1 MSSFSSDDTKQT
13 VAAAIATAGRASEQR
28 KNALAIIE
36 EAMNEGKLN
45 RLYELASKDNAT
57 PTEIQETGEI
67 LNLFYKIHLSGNYV
81 CEDMGNKS
89 SQRNIGEKVWISAF
103 IDNETIEQVP
113 AVILNVLPPRRG
125 EQWMFRVEYKIRG
138 AVVNKAIYESEIFMD
153 YDVEAV
159 EERLSEL
166 EDNKITIQKL
176 LDEKRVLEDRI
187 GQCAPSVRDFLR
199 S

>member
-45 RLYELASKDNAT
+45 RLHELASKDNAT
-57 PTEIQETGEI
+57 PKEIQETGEI

-138 AVVNKAIYESEIFMD
+138 AVVNKAIYESEIML
-153 YDVEAV
+153 VEAV
-159 EERLSEL
+159 EDRLSEL

-187 GQCAPSVRDFLR
+187 GQCEPSVRNFLHHG
-199 S
+199 

>member
-1 MSSFSSDDTKQT
+1 MSSFSSDETKQT

-45 RLYELASKDNAT
+45 RLHELASKDNAT

-138 AVVNKAIYESEIFMD
+138 AVVNKAIYESEIML
-153 YDVEAV
+153 VEAV
-159 EERLSEL
+159 EDRLSEL

-187 GQCAPSVRDFLR
+187 GQCEPSVRNFLHHG
-199 S
+199 

>member
-57 PTEIQETGEI
+57 PKEIQETGEI

-138 AVVNKAIYESEIFMD
+138 AVVNKAIYESEIML
-153 YDVEAV
+153 VEAV
-159 EERLSEL
+159 EDRLSEL

-187 GQCAPSVRDFLR
+187 GQCEPSVRNFLHHG
-199 S
+199 

>member
-45 RLYELASKDNAT
+45 RLHELASKDNAT

-67 LNLFYKIHLSGNYV
+67 VNLFYKIHLSGNYV

-138 AVVNKAIYESEIFMD
+138 AVVNKAIYESEIML
-153 YDVEAV
+153 VEAV
-159 EERLSEL
+159 EDRLSEL

-187 GQCAPSVRDFLR
+187 GQCEPSVRNFLHHG
-199 S
+199 